1 MQKSSVTSN
10 EIPVTHWKPILNF
23 HVLNEKVEF
32 ERQAIPS
39 EIYPFIRYDGHSSN
53 VDKKILECVYQ
64 KCTSMF
70 SYKWSPSDR
79 LWHLVE
85 EKTFGKRKKIGQT
98 GILYGRSVMSI
109 KIFLNYPKMIMFIFV
124 VLADRLAP
132 NKEYLPVLYIDQLGV
147 IYRYLKV
154 RC

>member
-1 MQKSSVTSN
+1 MLFCLFCIFFLMLTIWVTILILFLCDEFDNTFVIMQKSSVTSN

-39 EIYPFIRYDGHSSN
+39 EVYPFIRYDGHSSN

-85 EKTFGKRKKIGQT
+85 EKTFGKRKKNW
-98 GILYGRSVMSI
+98 S
-109 KIFLNYPKMIMFIFV
+109 N
-124 VLADRLAP
+124 
-132 NKEYLPVLYIDQLGV
+132 
-147 IYRYLKV
+147 RYTIWQISDV
-154 RC
+154 D